1 MQKFFFKIIIIYS
14 WILLLFSPP
23 SVFSQAVQDTDDDSA
38 RNMNITDQEYDMSKQ
53 YVHEGINQKIKLEEC
68 EGIEAECGGKAADSN
83 FLGMK
88 ASMVES
94 IAKAYTMIMGSMQA
108 PMDLRESVSAKL
120 KEKNPSHPGTKQDYC
135 RFIAMGTEAI
145 AAAQQA
151 MSQEDIKMKQYDTS
165 GNVQK
170 NSLYQVAES
179 HKKRADMAKIQAGGM
194 AATTACYAAMIYPGG
209 VKFSSVMLKLPA
221 AGLLTA
227 FYTSQAAEHEK
238 FAEKTKEIADKLPGA
253 GECNPVTERACF
265 CSEETSSFK
274 DPINYK
280 KYCIPSV
287 LHNNPLPQ
295 NAMRVSCLNSQLKA
309 DPQCSCMQSNSCY
322 DRTHMAQLSSLGL
335 SATTDKSYTPFA
347 SMTRGSLLSGN
358 LAAGSGGHYALAAR
372 SMKAVALK
380 HPLRGSLTNKQKVE
394 ARALTN
400 LGIPGALAGRFSK
413 SPMSSQAKSHQGR
426 FRKMMSSSKG
436 PSSLKAA
443 RSTQDNVLTFQGGK
457 GITQKK
463 TRKIAGQKSSKT
475 GSSKGSYSQQ
485 VLNFAKAAQ
494 QTAQISEDKDRHI
507 FKIISRRYQI
517 SGKRRLQIK

>member
-1 MQKFFFKIIIIYS
+1 MQKFFLKIIIIYS
-14 WILLLFSPP
+14 WATLLLIP
-23 SVFSQAVQDTDDDSA
+23 SLGFSQAVQDDDDDTA
-38 RNMNITDQEYDMSKQ
+38 RSLNITDQEYDMSKE
-53 YVHEGINQKIKLEEC
+53 YVHKGQTDKIIKEEC
-68 EGIEAECGGKAADSN
+68 EGIEGECGGKVADSN

-88 ASMVES
+88 AAMVES

-108 PMDLRESVSAKL
+108 PMDLRESVSDKL
-120 KEKNPSHPGTKQDYC
+120 RAKNPNHPGTKQDYC

-145 AAAQQA
+145 AAAQQSMA
-151 MSQEDIKMKQYDTS
+151 QEDIKMQKYETS

-194 AATTACYAAMIYPGG
+194 AATAACYAAMVYPGG
-209 VKFSSVMLKLPA
+209 VTFGSVMLKLPA
-221 AGLLTA
+221 AGILTA

-238 FAEKTKEIADKLPGA
+238 FAKKTKEIADKLPGA

-265 CSEETSSFK
+265 CSEDTSAFK
-274 DPINYK
+274 DSANYQ
-280 KYCIPSV
+280 KYCIPSA
-287 LHNNPLPQ
+287 LHNNPAPQ
-295 NAMRVSCLNSQLKA
+295 NAMRVSCLDSQLKA
-309 DPQCSCMQSNSCY
+309 DPQCGCMQSNSCY
-322 DRTHMAQLSSLGL
+322 DRTHMTQLSSLGL

-347 SMTRGSLLSGN
+347 SMTRGTLLSGN

-380 HPLRGSLTNKQKVE
+380 HPLRGSLTDSQKME

-413 SPMSSQAKSHQGR
+413 APMSGQAKSNQAR
-426 FRKMMSSSKG
+426 FSKMMSSTKG
-436 PSSLKAA
+436 ASSFKAA
-443 RSTQDNVLTFQGGK
+443 KNTQDNVLTFKGGK

-463 TRKIAGQKSSKT
+463 SRSIAGKKSSKKG
-475 GSSKGSYSQQ
+475 GSGNSYSQQ
-485 VLNFAKAAQ
+485 VLNFAKTAQ